1 MTTSVS
7 AGTATTQAFTD
18 VKDSRSKTNDATATS
33 YAVTSNGPPVAYS
46 GPLKGTQLCGLR

>member
-33 YAVTSNGPPVAYS
+33 YAVTSNGPPVATS